1 MKGKSRPKK
10 LAFVVLL
17 ISLGAVLYSS
27 ALAFFAYTGTYYLA
41 SDEAIALSRRQ
52 DASGNILFAPKS
64 TPVAGLIFYPGAK
77 VDERAYAPL
86 SAKLAEQGVY
96 VIIAKMPFHLAV
108 FKTDAATTIKAEQPT
123 ISSWYLCGH
132 SLGGAMAASY
142 LAEHVTEYSGLIL
155 LASYSTK
162 DLHSTSLK
170 TCTIYGSEDQVLN
183 QNKYKSRIRQGES
196 SREQSRDRNRG
207 EMAGETMDNSGTTA
221 SKKAMEP
228 PRFRGGRTAKSN
240 RPSHRFALPVSD
252 HRLSLVNCR
261 FPLFLILHYHLRKTL
276 LTFRNWYPFLV

>member
-183 QNKYKSRIRQGES
+183 QNKYQDSKANLPANNHEIEIPGGNHGQFGDYGLQKGDGTASI
-196 SREQSRDRNRG
+196 SREEQQNQTVQ
-207 EMAGETMDNSGTTA
+207 AI
-221 SKKAMEP
+221 
-228 PRFRGGRTAKSN
+228 
-240 RPSHRFALPVSD
+240 VS
-252 HRLSLVNCR
+252 LCQ
-261 FPLFLILHYHLRKTL
+261 
-276 LTFRNWYPFLV
+276 